1 MSKKFKLKKRPRVK
15 NICICGRKMQKYHE
29 DCRCCGGEEY
39 YACPDWTKCGKEYDL
54 NGKEL

>member
-1 MSKKFKLKKRPRVK
+1 MPKKFKLKERSK

-39 YACPDWTKCGKEYDL
+39 YTCPDWKNCGKEYDL
-54 NGKEL
+54 NGEEL